1 MLVLSSRFPLTSIAF
16 VFWSHPTSIRYHQ
29 MFWYFQEIKNMQS
42 LKVTLQIS
50 TNKRHLLWT
59 QLSCGCVSGCLN
71 KWWRNAWR
79 STRIISSLASPFIN
93 RGLIYQNS
101 SPTTHQYVRL
111 WGPSWARYP
120 SAIQSG
126 LLGQQLELTGLAWP
140 SGIIWVSEII
150 LPLQRRKYNRGHN
163 WKCDKASRKHTKKTI
178 FMAQEM
184 VVPGWLYSFWNFAFG
199 AVMDRSFGVPLGI
212 VCVRS
217 VLRKS
222 NKNRCFSMCTISI
235 LLQI

>member
-1 MLVLSSRFPLTSIAF
+1 M
-16 VFWSHPTSIRYHQ
+16 
-29 MFWYFQEIKNMQS
+29 
-42 LKVTLQIS
+42 
-50 TNKRHLLWT
+50 
-59 QLSCGCVSGCLN
+59 CVSGCLN

-163 WKCDKASRKHTKKTI
+163 WKFDKARAENTQRKLLLWHKRWSFLAGFIVFGILHLEQLWIEVLGSLLGLCGLDQCSEYQTKTY
-178 FMAQEM
+178 M
-184 VVPGWLYSFWNFAFG
+184 L
-199 AVMDRSFGVPLGI
+199 
-212 VCVRS
+212 
-217 VLRKS
+217 
-222 NKNRCFSMCTISI
+222 
-235 LLQI
+235 